1 MTDVERIAA
10 IIRDFQLTNSQF
22 AQRTGI
28 SPSTLSNVL
37 SGKTRPTLPIIMS
50 ISDNFPQISL
60 TWLLKGDGEMY
71 NQAAGSEAGV
81 GEEGFPG
88 FLSFD
93 ESNLDSGISN
103 PDLGGFMQALD
114 GVAGPNGGQ
123 DSSQNQS
130 GSLDGNDRTLPSY
143 GEGDASSSHVHA
155 GSASVRHSAPSSQGG
170 SLPAQGASLFPQDA
184 AVSTLEVSSAS
195 LGTSASPQGGSPS
208 SQGAQLSSSG
218 VAYATKAGRQAPPVA
233 GASFSSSA
241 AAGASGREHGRN
253 GVSGYSPREAR
264 VNGAADWNDGNA
276 RYGRAQQS
284 ERPAL
289 SASDIVRETMMQMK
303 RPTRKVVEVHIYY
316 DDGTYEVFGSGK

>member
-71 NQAAGSEAGV
+71 NQTAGLDAGV
-81 GEEGFPG
+81 GEGGYPG
-88 FLSFD
+88 FLSYD
-93 ESNLDSGISN
+93 ESNPNSGISS

-114 GVAGPNGGQ
+114 GVAAPNGGQ
-123 DSSQNQS
+123 DSSLYQS
-130 GSLDGNDRTLPSY
+130 GALGDNDRTP
-143 GEGDASSSHVHA
+143 SSSGEAAAAPSPGHA
-155 GSASVRHSAPSSQGG
+155 GSASARHAASSSQGG

-184 AVSTLEVSSAS
+184 TAAS
-195 LGTSASPQGGSPS
+195 LGASSSPLGTSSSPQGGSPS

-218 VAYATKAGRQAPPVA
+218 AAYASKAGMQAPPVA
-233 GASFSSSA
+233 GASFSSSG

-253 GVSGYSPREAR
+253 GVSGYSPRDAR
-264 VNGAADWNDGNA
+264 ANGATDWNDGNA
-276 RYGRAQQS
+276 RYGRMQQN